1 MNPCTLRIRIM
12 CICFTQ
18 ETMPKRCHWI
28 CYLIHHTLYTLGT
41 QSTPTEKETHG
52 NQKQI
57 SRKQPEMSA
66 KTRSL
71 VPGHYICK
79 HKPTRHQG
87 HISPTC
93 DPTSSLPP
101 SHSLYHTSLG
111 DSYELLAL
119 LLQSEQALET
129 LRHKI
134 TLTQFMQVKKLQAAL
149 HTVLDQV
156 FQQFLALAPHT
167 PLISQLPSK
176 PSTTGNPTPCQ
187 SFLSV
192 S

>member
-1 MNPCTLRIRIM
+1 MHTPHQNNVHLLHTRNDAQAMPLDMLSHTSYIIHLRNTIYTDREGN
-12 CICFTQ
+12 TQ
-18 ETMPKRCHWI
+18 H
-28 CYLIHHTLYTLGT
+28 
-41 QSTPTEKETHG
+41 
-52 NQKQI
+52 QKQI

-111 DSYELLAL
+111 ESYELLAL

-134 TLTQFMQVKKLQAAL
+134 TLTQFM
-149 HTVLDQV
+149 
-156 FQQFLALAPHT
+156 
-167 PLISQLPSK
+167 
-176 PSTTGNPTPCQ
+176 
-187 SFLSV
+187 
-192 S
+192 